1 MSAASIESQE
11 PRGAKL
17 HLPRLEGAKPPIAK
31 LVALAKRI
39 VAAKLIVLGI
49 VVLGALTVW
58 APIASADAQKADDSK
73 SGDASAPKKPAKKPK
88 PEWAKSKKEKEAE
101 AKAKADEE
109 AKAKADEEAKEEEEA
124 KAKADEEAKAKADAD
139 AKAASDA
146 TGKDATDGG
155 KDKPKDSAPSP
166 VDFKMGFEVSGY
178 KDTQATNVISPGVV
192 LGVEND
198 VAGWGVE
205 GSFLADVVTTA
216 SADIVATA
224 SRRWTDRRYAPGLSA
239 HFKAGDATISGGG
252 GVSVE
257 SDYIAVNAGLGVS
270 ADFKQ
275 KTITPSLTYSF
286 GWNLAGRHGTP
297 YSVYSKKLQTNGI
310 QASVTFVVNK
320 STIFV
325 PGATVVL
332 EFGDSAKP
340 YRYVPTFLSDK
351 GVTPGMTVD
360 QVNALRS
367 DIRLEEQVPQSRQRY
382 ALSALVAHRTG
393 SATIRFDERLYIDSW
408 GLMATTT
415 DFMVPV
421 DANDIFRIWPHLRF
435 NAQKGVT
442 FWNLAYV
449 VKESA
454 GSVTVPGLRAGDR
467 ELGPL
472 LGVTAGGGFRIGGD
486 AVGFTVKADAIY
498 TRFLDHLYI
507 TQRLGGLVTTAFE
520 GKF

>member
-1 MSAASIESQE
+1 MMSRRIDCTESCRSRDGLTARALRARGALAVALVASLFTASFAFEPSAAADT
-11 PRGAKL
+11 PKDD
-17 HLPRLEGAKPPIAK
+17 
-31 LVALAKRI
+31 
-39 VAAKLIVLGI
+39 AAK
-49 VVLGALTVW
+49 
-58 APIASADAQKADDSK
+58 
-73 SGDASAPKKPAKKPK
+73 GDASKGDASNPKKKKK

-109 AKAKADEEAKEEEEA
+109 AKAKADAEAQ
-124 KAKADEEAKAKADAD
+124 AKADEEAKAKADAE
-139 AKAASDA
+139 AKAKADEEAKSKTDADKKGDGDKKSDGEKKEA
-146 TGKDATDGG
+146 
-155 KDKPKDSAPSP
+155 SAPSP
-166 VDFKMGFEVSGY
+166 VDFKMGFEVSAY
-178 KDTQATNVISPGVV
+178 KDTQATNVISPGVT

-198 VAGWGVE
+198 VAGWGIDA
-205 GSFLADVVTTA
+205 SFLADVVTSA

-224 SRRWTDRRYAPGLSA
+224 SRRWTDKRYAPGLA
-239 HFKAGDATISGGG
+239 GHFKAGDATISGGG

-257 SDYIAVNAGLGVS
+257 SDYIAVNAGVGVA

-275 KTITPSLTYSF
+275 KTITPSLSYAF

-310 QASVTFVVNK
+310 QASITFVVNK

-340 YRYVPTFLSDK
+340 YRYVPTFFSSK
-351 GVTPGMTVD
+351 GVTPGMTID
-360 QVNALRS
+360 QVNAVRS
-367 DIRLEEQVPQSRQRY
+367 DVRLEEKVPETRQRY

-393 SATIRFDERLYIDSW
+393 STTIRFDERLYIDSW
-408 GLMATTT
+408 ALMATTT

-421 DANDIFRIWPHLRF
+421 DVNDVFRIWPHLRF
-435 NAQKGVT
+435 NAQKGVS
-442 FWNLAYV
+442 FWNLAYL
-449 VKESA
+449 VKETA
-454 GSVTVPGLRAGDR
+454 GGVTVPGLRAGDR

-472 LGVTAGGGFRIGGD
+472 IGVTGGGGFRIGGD
-486 AVGFTVKADAIY
+486 AVGFTAKGDVIY

-507 TQRLGGLVTTAFE
+507 SQRLAGLVTTAFE